1 MFPWIIIGYFLH
13 HIFYILNKEQLVRV
27 FWFVVLGQEAKPF
40 WKCESVKCWLED
52 IQLSEAAHELRLQAW
67 PPFSGMFVI
76 LLKCCDDIAQ
86 CVAQPHLR
94 PAVLSLQPE
103 ITTSVCSW
111 RVCSQGD
118 FASWRRGLGVNTQR
132 RSGRLPSV
140 IRQAFHRA
148 LWYVFFLFSSSSSS
162 SCGFPLENVQGL
174 PKFKSLV
181 QVQLL
186 HKCWAG
192 RKWPIVPGSSQL
204 STYRLWWAGED
215 SFK

>member
-1 MFPWIIIGYFLH
+1 M
-13 HIFYILNKEQLVRV
+13 
-27 FWFVVLGQEAKPF
+27 
-40 WKCESVKCWLED
+40 
-52 IQLSEAAHELRLQAW
+52 SEAAHELCLQAW

-86 CVAQPHLR
+86 CAAQPHLR
-94 PAVLSLQPE
+94 PAALSLQPE

-118 FASWRRGLGVNTQR
+118 FASRRRGLSVNTQR

-148 LWYVFFLFSSSSSS
+148 LWYVFFVFFFIFF

-186 HKCWAG
+186 YKC
-192 RKWPIVPGSSQL
+192 
-204 STYRLWWAGED
+204 
-215 SFK
+215 